1 MKPIDYILIA
11 AIVLIVVAIAVYIIR
26 KKIKGEKI
34 GCGCGCQ
41 SCPHAGAC
49 GGEKGAEETC
59 ETHENQNV
67 KENENEQTV

>member
-11 AIVLIVVAIAVYIIR
+11 VIVLIVAAIAVYIVR

-41 SCPHAGAC
+41 SCPNAGAC
-49 GGEKGAEETC
+49 GGANSTC
-59 ETHENQNV
+59 E
-67 KENENEQTV
+67 KETAETEKDNGGKHDDQTV